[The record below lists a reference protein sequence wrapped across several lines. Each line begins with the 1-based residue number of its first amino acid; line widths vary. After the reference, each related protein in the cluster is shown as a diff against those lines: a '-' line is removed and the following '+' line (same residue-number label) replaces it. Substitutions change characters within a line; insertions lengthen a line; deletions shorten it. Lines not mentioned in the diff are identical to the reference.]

1 MDELDELP
9 TWAARTHVP
18 GTNLPL
24 QEAPEHEQPPKRRS
38 FRWLLL
44 SAVAVLALGAMAGLG
59 YVAANTLG
67 SDGSETA
74 SAGDD
79 ADSADAAPDGAEGA
93 AGETGDDAAD
103 DTSAAGPTTDTENGT
118 AAGDEP
124 EGSDPASEDQAAAGS
139 DAEADG
145 DDADN
150 SDVTAPR
157 GGEVVDNTDG
167 SIRYAVL
174 EGGVLYLR
182 GRVHSEEYGRAI
194 EEVALGVMGPGNV
207 VNEYEVDPSTP
218 DVLGGPLYV
227 EDVVL
232 FEFNSIEVA
241 PPFLPILDLGTLLM
255 NQNPSV
261 TIQVITRTDSVG
273 SEAANLE
280 VAQLRGDA
288 IVRYW
293 QRQGIDPARITVVPK
308 GEEEA
313 SGNEGAEAALDRRA
327 EFVIDNLFG

>member
-9 TWAARTHVP
+9 TWAARTHAP

-24 QEAPEHEQPPKRRS
+24 QEAPGEQPPKGGPL
-38 FRWLLL
+38 RWLLFGTL
-44 SAVAVLALGAMAGLG
+44 GLLALGAMAGIG
-59 YVAANTLG
+59 YVAANALG
-67 SDGSETA
+67 SDGNETA
-74 SAGDD
+74 STGDD
-79 ADSADAAPDGAEGA
+79 AGVDDADLEEAGGAVGDQVA
-93 AGETGDDAAD
+93 VDDAAD
-103 DTSAAGPTTDTENGT
+103 DASADTEADGA
-118 AAGDEP
+118 AAGDTTDRSDSATTDGGP
-124 EGSDPASEDQAAAGS
+124 AADGSD
-139 DAEADG
+139 DATS
-145 DDADN
+145 
-150 SDVTAPR
+150 SDVTEPR
-157 GGEVVDNTDG
+157 GGEVVDNSDG

-182 GRVHSEEYGRAI
+182 GRVHSEEYGSAV

-207 VNEYEVDPSTP
+207 VNEYEIDPSTP
-218 DVLGGPLYV
+218 DALGGPVYV

-255 NQNPSV
+255 TQNPSV
-261 TIQVITRTDSVG
+261 TIQVITRTDAVG

-293 QRQGIDPARITVVPK
+293 ERQGIDPARITVVPK

-313 SGNEGAEAALDRRA
+313 SDDGAEAALDRRA